1 MGKKEDF
8 SYGYVYVKN
17 DIKVILFFD
26 IYGEN
31 FIDFFKG
38 IEKFVI

>member
-1 MGKKEDF
+1 MVMF
-8 SYGYVYVKN
+8 MLKN
-17 DIKVILFFD
+17 DINVILFFD

-31 FIDFFKG
+31 YIDFFKC

>member
-1 MGKKEDF
+1 MVMF
-8 SYGYVYVKN
+8 MLKN
-17 DIKVILFFD
+17 DINVILFFD

-31 FIDFFKG
+31 YIDFFKG